1 MSNTRDCD
9 STRAAIGSAR
19 PDGFSL
25 SRYSIFVAFRR
36 VSVIVLIYLACRA
49 ATCRWK
55 KTSPSR
61 EYGRGPSGRGRGG
74 VGRGAG
80 GGGGGGGGF
89 ARARA
94 ADEELAHRSPSALWP
109 SVSILL
115 RGGKTPRVSQIM
127 RRIRLHR
134 NAVINTSVYM
144 CVTFLHRPTRCERR
158 MRLLNKYESDKHAA
172 ISAVHLQITLIT
184 STLPPPI
191 SLPPYA
197 PSASSPFARVFAASG

>member
-80 GGGGGGGGF
+80 GGEEEDGSLGREPRTRSSPT
-89 ARARA
+89 ARPLPFGLQLAFFCA
-94 ADEELAHRSPSALWP
+94 AVKRHAFRRLCDEF
-109 SVSILL
+109 VSIA
-115 RGGKTPRVSQIM
+115 TQ
-127 RRIRLHR
+127 
-134 NAVINTSVYM
+134 
-144 CVTFLHRPTRCERR
+144 
-158 MRLLNKYESDKHAA
+158 
-172 ISAVHLQITLIT
+172 
-184 STLPPPI
+184 
-191 SLPPYA
+191 
-197 PSASSPFARVFAASG
+197 